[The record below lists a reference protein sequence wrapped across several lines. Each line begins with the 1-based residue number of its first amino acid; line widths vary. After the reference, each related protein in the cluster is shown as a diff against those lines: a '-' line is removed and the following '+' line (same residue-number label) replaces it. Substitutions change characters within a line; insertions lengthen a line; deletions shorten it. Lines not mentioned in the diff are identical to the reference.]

1 MESMESMESIE
12 SELQYES
19 PSDPGVVVRHR
30 RLADLLGTTAGELP
44 GVVADLGCGD
54 GVTLEVLLE
63 RVGAGA
69 VVGVDAAEPA
79 LVEAERRLGRGS
91 GDRLTLVA
99 ADLTAPLPL
108 RDGSLDAA
116 LCHNV
121 LESLPDPDGFLA
133 EVHRVLR
140 PGGSL
145 VLSHPDYD
153 TMVFTA
159 PDLALT
165 RRLVH
170 AYCDTQ
176 QDWMGSVNG
185 TIGRWLHDI
194 AGRSPLEVEL
204 VCASTVLSQ
213 GFRAPMLGYEFAH
226 HVADVLR
233 RTGEF
238 ADGVLDGWLD
248 SLAEVDRRGAFLWSI
263 NDYAVRCRKPAAAIA
278 SGSAAARVASATVR
292 GPAGQLVA
300 DLLAELDEAER
311 AGEAAGGGQLGAC
324 APLGDQPCR
333 QRVADHGGGDRGAE
347 AAAAPVGPREHADV
361 GERAGPDLRARGRN
375 HGIPLADHP
384 DPVGP
389 GRQGALGGVGRVAVP
404 AEHVQ
409 LGRPRLGGPWLGGHG
424 GRRDL
429 A

>member
-1 MESMESMESIE
+1 ME

-19 PSDPGVVVRHR
+19 PSDPAVVARHS
-30 RLADLLGTTAGELP
+30 RLADLLGTVAGEAP
-44 GVVADLGCGD
+44 GAVADLGCGD

-63 RVGAGA
+63 RAGAGM
-69 VVGVDAAEPA
+69 VVGVDAAVPA

-91 GDRLTLVA
+91 GGRLTLAA

-121 LESLPDPDGFLA
+121 LESLPDPDAFLV

-176 QDWMGSVNG
+176 QDWMSAVNG

-213 GFRAPMLGYEFAH
+213 GFRAPMLGYMFAQ

-238 ADGVLDGWLD
+238 PDVVLDGWLD

-263 NDYAVRCRKPAAAIA
+263 NDYAVRCRKPAASVA
-278 SGSAAARVASATVR
+278 GSLQRRAVARPPSS
-292 GPAGQLVA
+292 
-300 DLLAELDEAER
+300 
-311 AGEAAGGGQLGAC
+311 
-324 APLGDQPCR
+324 
-333 QRVADHGGGDRGAE
+333 
-347 AAAAPVGPREHADV
+347 
-361 GERAGPDLRARGRN
+361 
-375 HGIPLADHP
+375 
-384 DPVGP
+384 
-389 GRQGALGGVGRVAVP
+389 
-404 AEHVQ
+404 
-409 LGRPRLGGPWLGGHG
+409 
-424 GRRDL
+424 
-429 A
+429 